1 MPHSRLLTEILEE
14 SRTALKKGRPLDV
27 IFDLDSTIFCVSGRT
42 QAILRELAGDL
53 DLKGRFPEAARQLAR
68 LEATARDWGIRQI
81 LERAKVTATLDF
93 FEALRNKW
101 ADRFFSSSHLHIDAP
116 YPGALEFLRLL
127 DEAGARIH
135 YLTGRDS
142 PRMGTGTL
150 ASIRQHGMPLKSA
163 NFLHMKPDSQRH
175 DAEFKRDAIT
185 QILGPIRRGWFFEN
199 EPVIINLVRRHFPNL
214 QIVFVDSVHSGR
226 EKAPGDLPVL
236 HMSYEISS
244 RK

>member
-1 MPHSRLLTEILEE
+1 MPHSRLLSEILEE
-14 SRTALKKGRPLDV
+14 SRTAKSKGQPLDV

-42 QAILRELAGDL
+42 QAILRELSQDL
-53 DLKGRFPEAARQLAR
+53 DLKGRFPEAARQLER
-68 LEATARDWGIRQI
+68 LEATALDWGIRPI

-93 FEALRNKW
+93 FEALRIKW
-101 ADRFFSSSHLHIDAP
+101 SEKFFSSSHLHVDEP
-116 YPGALEFLRLL
+116 YPGALEFLKLL
-127 DEAGARIH
+127 EEAGARIH

-142 PRMGTGTL
+142 PRMGPGTL
-150 ASIRQHGMPLKSA
+150 ASLRRHGMPLQSA

-175 DAEFKRDAIT
+175 DAEFKRDALT

-214 QIVFVDSVHSGR
+214 KIVFVDSVHSGR
-226 EKAPGDLPVL
+226 EKAPEDLPVL
-236 HMSYEISS
+236 HMSYEMSS